1 MYLCDFLEMCNGDV
15 RDYIIWIPAHD
26 VLIDLTEFL
35 DYDFY
40 KIRFKKV
47 ESICKNG
54 NCIQITIE
62 NWLE

>member
-1 MYLCDFLEMCNGDV
+1 MNLCEFLEMLRGDV
-15 RDYIIWIPAHD
+15 RDYIIWIPAYD

-47 ESICKNG
+47 ECISKNG